1 MAKKLPAPAADP
13 STFSDLDRSSAPEV
27 REEDTDSAWARF
39 EALNSGAEFTPTAP
53 MSLPAPLSAEER
65 AYAATVPSPLDKG
78 AAAPARQ
85 RQVSVLEAMDEARRN
100 RRVCPAPEAW
110 LQLYEMLP
118 GKRQVGRTWEPQPPI
133 PREAWEITA
142 SINKRM
148 CLRDHIEWA
157 DKQGCLNEVLAFL
170 KSLPEESWHHTE

>member
-1 MAKKLPAPAADP
+1 MAKKLPDPAADP
-13 STFSDLDRSSAPEV
+13 STFSDLDRTSAAEAH
-27 REEDTDSAWARF
+27 EEDTDSAWARF

-53 MSLPAPLSAEER
+53 MTLPSPLSAEER
-65 AYAATVPSPLDKG
+65 AFAPTAPSALTKQ
-78 AAAPARQ
+78 AAAAASQ
-85 RQVSVLEAMDEARRN
+85 RRVTVLEAMDEARRN

-110 LQLYEMLP
+110 DKLYEMLP
-118 GKRQVGRTWEPQPPI
+118 GKRQVGRTWEPQPPT
-133 PREAWEITA
+133 PREAWELTA

-157 DKQGCLNEVLAFL
+157 DKQGCLNEVHAFL